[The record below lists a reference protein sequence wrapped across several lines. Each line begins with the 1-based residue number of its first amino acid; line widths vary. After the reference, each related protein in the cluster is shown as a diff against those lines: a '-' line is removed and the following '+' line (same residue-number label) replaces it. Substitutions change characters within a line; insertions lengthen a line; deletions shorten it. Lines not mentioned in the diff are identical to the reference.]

1 MAYAADLFFVYC
13 MKGTIYS
20 MIEKVQ
26 TKDGKGIYYDS
37 LGY

>member
-1 MAYAADLFFVYC
+1 MKLSPVYC
-13 MKGTIYS
+13 MIETIYS

-37 LGY
+37 LGH